1 MGSNMQLSEHFTLAE
16 LTKTNTGLDNTPSAE
31 AIMNLKR
38 LCVMVLEPLRLH
50 LKKPVIVNSGYR
62 SLEVNKKV
70 GGSKTSSHMNGLAA
84 DIRVNGMSAAELALV
99 VAHAGLPYD
108 KAINE
113 HGWVHVQVAPLG
125 MSPRSELYTAV
136 FTQGKPTT
144 YLKGIV

>member
-1 MGSNMQLSEHFTLAE
+1 MQLSEHFTLAE
-16 LTKTNTGLDNTPSAE
+16 LTKTGTGLDNTPSAE

-62 SLEVNKKV
+62 SQEVNAKV
-70 GGSKTSSHMNGLAA
+70 GGSRTSSHMNGLAA
-84 DIRVNGMSAAELALV
+84 DIRVKGMSAAELALV
-99 VAHAGLPYD
+99 VAHTGLPYD

-125 MSPRSELYTAV
+125 LPPRSELYTAV
-136 FTQGKPTT
+136 FTHGKPTT